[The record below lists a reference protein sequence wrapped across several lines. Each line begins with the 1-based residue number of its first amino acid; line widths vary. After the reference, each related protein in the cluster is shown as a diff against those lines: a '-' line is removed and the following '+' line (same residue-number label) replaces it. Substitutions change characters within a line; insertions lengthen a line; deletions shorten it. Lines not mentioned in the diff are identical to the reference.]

1 MKQFLLVMTTLC
13 LMIAAF
19 VGPKFQI
26 KSHAEPAKDVAVPH
40 LDQSQYIGSRK
51 CADCHQTYYDTWKG
65 SAHNKMIRPAIAEG
79 PNKTILADF
88 SKPSPFR
95 PFELKDVKWVIGH
108 RWKQRFIG
116 EVDGVEVVFPA
127 QWSIKDKKWQ
137 AYTAKSDWWYPQH
150 PNWKTR
156 SNFKLCAGC
165 HSTGVDHYA
174 KTWTEQNITCESCH
188 GPGKAHAEKPEITNI
203 VNPARLTT
211 ERATEVCMACHLAG
225 KPTVVEYAWPV
236 GYQPGKKLSDYWHG
250 FEPESGKSSAEFWGN
265 GTAHKNRVQGNT
277 FSQSIMHANGLQCS
291 NCHDAHGSRHQSMTI
306 KSAETNALCLSCHGP
321 GKSIGPKYANISEHT
336 HHSPT
341 STGSQCINC
350 HMTKTGENSVGAE
363 ARDHTFNF
371 ISPAVSIS
379 NGDGKDESKRIPNS
393 CNVCHADKTP
403 EWALSKVKTW
413 YPKLK

>member
-1 MKQFLLVMTTLC
+1 MF
-13 LMIAAF
+13 
-19 VGPKFQI
+19 
-26 KSHAEPAKDVAVPH
+26 PH
-40 LDQSQYIGSRK
+40 LDQSQYIGSQK
-51 CADCHQTYYDTWKG
+51 CADCHQTYYDSWKD

-116 EVDGVEVVFPA
+116 VVDGQEVVFPA

-137 AYTAKSDWWYPQH
+137 SYAGKTDWWYPQH
-150 PNWKTR
+150 PDWKTR

-174 KTWTEQNITCESCH
+174 QKWTEQNITCESCH
-188 GPGKAHAEKPEITNI
+188 GPGKAHAEKPAITNI
-203 VNPARLTT
+203 VNPARLST
-211 ERATEVCMACHLAG
+211 ERATEVCLACHLAG
-225 KPTVVEYAWPV
+225 KPTVPEYAWPV
-236 GYQPGKKLSDYWHG
+236 GYQPGKKLADYWHG
-250 FEPESGKSSAEFWGN
+250 FEPEPGKQSAEFWGN

-277 FSQSIMHANGLQCS
+277 FSHSIMHAQGLQCS

-306 KSAETNALCLSCHGP
+306 KSAETNALCLTCHGP
-321 GKSIGPKYANISEHT
+321 GKSIGPNYASISEHT
-336 HHSPT
+336 HHAAT

-379 NGDGKDESKRIPNS
+379 RSEDNKDGKSAPNSEGKLPNS

-403 EWALSKVKTW
+403 EWALARVKDW